1 MPQKPSDGETE
12 QPNGAEP
19 EGWDPR
25 TRVEIVLELH
35 EVIGLSLLYEAAPI
49 EIELEHDGAYYG
61 PSADTA
67 ALKLA
72 TALARLSGDKELLL
86 KAGALRARLDQL
98 TG

>member
-1 MPQKPSDGETE
+1 MPQKPNADENERPS
-12 QPNGAEP
+12 GAES

-25 TRVEIVLELH
+25 AVLEIRLELH
-35 EVIGLSLLYEAAPI
+35 EVIGLSLLYEQSSADL
-49 EIELEHDGAYYG
+49 ELEHEGIYYG
-61 PSADTA
+61 ESADSG

-86 KAGALRARLDQL
+86 KAGAIRAKWDQI